1 MSHAHRYFLL
11 LVAAALAALLGG
23 CASTQITSAW
33 KDPDLAR
40 LPFRKVLVVFQHS
53 DAELRMRLERSMAAE
68 IPNPVPAHAIF
79 SDAEVRDTEAVKGRV
94 RAEGFD
100 SAVIMR
106 IVGVDREVSYVPGRL
121 YAVPGFYHG
130 FYGYWG
136 YGWRTVY
143 DPGYMRSDR
152 VVTISTNVYG
162 VAEDKLVWASQSET
176 FNPSSLRNA
185 VTEVVRVTSKAT
197 GEALRLR
204 G

>member
-1 MSHAHRYFLL
+1 MSQAHRFFLL
-11 LVAAALAALLGG
+11 LAAAAMAALLGG

-40 LPFRKVLVVFQHS
+40 LPFKKVLVVFQHS

-68 IPNPVPAHAIF
+68 IPNAVPAHAIF
-79 SDAEVRDTEAVKGRV
+79 SDAEVRDSEAVKKRV
-94 RAEGFD
+94 RADGFD

-106 IVGVDREVSYVPGRL
+106 IVGVDREVSYVPGHL
-121 YAVPGFYHG
+121 HTVPGFYHG

-152 VVTISTNVYG
+152 IVTISTNVYS
-162 VAEDKLVWASQSET
+162 VADDKLVWASQSET
-176 FNPSSLRNA
+176 FNPTSLRTA
-185 VTEVVRVTSKAT
+185 VAEVVRVTSKAT
-197 GEALRLR
+197 GEALRAR

>member
-1 MSHAHRYFLL
+1 MSHVRRYLL
-11 LVAAALAALLGG
+11 LAAAAAMAAMLGA
-23 CASTQITSAW
+23 CASTHITSSW
-33 KDPDLAR
+33 QDPDLAR
-40 LPFRKVLVVFQHS
+40 LPFKKVLVVFQHS
-53 DAELRMRLERSMAAE
+53 DPELRTRLERSMAAE
-68 IPNPVPAHAIF
+68 IANSVPAHALF
-79 SDAEVRDTEAVKGRV
+79 SDEEVRDIERVKVRV

-106 IVGVDREVSYVPGRL
+106 VVGVDREVSYVPGRL

-152 VVTISTNVYG
+152 IVTIATNVYS
-162 VAEDKLVWASQSET
+162 VVDDKLVWASQSET
-176 FNPSSLRNA
+176 FNPSSLRDA
-185 VTEVVRVTSKAT
+185 VMEVVRVTSKAT
-197 GEALRLR
+197 GEALRAR

>member
-23 CASTQITSAW
+23 CSSTQITSAW

-68 IPNPVPAHAIF
+68 IPNSVPAHAIF
-79 SDAEVRDTEAVKGRV
+79 SDAEVRDTEAVKRRV

>member
-1 MSHAHRYFLL
+1 MSQPQRCFLL
-11 LVAAALAALLGG
+11 LVAAAMAALLGG

-33 KDPDLAR
+33 KDPDLGR

-53 DAELRMRLERSMAAE
+53 DPELRMRLERSMAAE
-68 IPNPVPAHAIF
+68 IPASVPAHAIF
-79 SDAEVRDTEAVKGRV
+79 SDAEVRDIEAVKKRV

-121 YAVPGFYHG
+121 YSVPAFYHG

-152 VVTISTNVYG
+152 IVTISTNVYS
-162 VAEDKLVWASQSET
+162 VTDDKLVWASQSET
-176 FNPSSLRNA
+176 FNPTSLRSA
-185 VTEVVRVTSKAT
+185 VSEVVRVTAKAT
-197 GEALRLR
+197 GEALRAR

>member
-11 LVAAALAALLGG
+11 LAAAAMAALLGG
-23 CASTQITSAW
+23 CASTHITSAW
-33 KDPDLAR
+33 KDPGLSR
-40 LPFRKVLVVFQHS
+40 LPFSKVLVVFQHS
-53 DAELRMRLERSMAAE
+53 DPQLRMRLERSMAAE
-68 IPNPVPAHAIF
+68 IPNSVPSHAIF
-79 SDAEVRDTEAVKGRV
+79 SDEEVRDIERVKARV
-94 RAEGFD
+94 RTDGFD

-121 YAVPGFYHG
+121 YSVPGFYHG

-152 VVTISTNVYG
+152 VVTIATNVYS
-162 VAEDKLVWASQSET
+162 VADDKLVWASQSET

-185 VTEVVRVTSKAT
+185 VMEVVRVTSKAT
-197 GEALRLR
+197 GEALRSR

>member
-1 MSHAHRYFLL
+1 MSQAYRYLLL
-11 LVAAALAALLGG
+11 LVAAAMAALLGG

-40 LPFRKVLVVFQHS
+40 LPFKKVLVVFQHS
-53 DAELRMRLERSMAAE
+53 DADLRMRLERSMAAE
-68 IPNPVPAHAIF
+68 IPNSVPAHAIF
-79 SDAEVRDTEAVKGRV
+79 SDAEVRDIEAVKTRV

-121 YAVPGFYHG
+121 YSVPASYHG

-152 VVTISTNVYG
+152 IVTISTNVYS
-162 VAEDKLVWASQSET
+162 VANDKLVWASQSET
-176 FNPSSLRNA
+176 FNPTSLRNA
-185 VTEVVRVTSKAT
+185 VMEVVRATSKAT

>member
-1 MSHAHRYFLL
+1 MSHAHRYLL
-11 LVAAALAALLGG
+11 LFAAAAMAALLGG

-40 LPFRKVLVVFQHS
+40 LPFKKVLVVFQHS

-68 IPNPVPAHAIF
+68 IPNSVPAHAIF
-79 SDAEVRDTEAVKGRV
+79 SDAEVRDIAAVKARV

-121 YAVPGFYHG
+121 YSVPAFYHG

-152 VVTISTNVYG
+152 IVHISTNVYG

-176 FNPSSLRNA
+176 FNPTSLRSA

-197 GEALRLR
+197 GEALRSR